1 MLRQQALSSYR
12 QLLRTALTAFK
23 GDAVM
28 TQAATQEIRTKFEQ
42 SRHET
47 DEGAVRKLL
56 DDGREASEFIQ
67 SFVVQ
72 GKLNERGNYEIK
84 VESQHGDIVMQDPSD
99 AERK

>member
-1 MLRQQALSSYR
+1 
-12 QLLRTALTAFK
+12 
-23 GDAVM
+23 M

-72 GKLNERGNYEIK
+72 GKLNERGNYGGCPQGEGRPSWL
-84 VESQHGDIVMQDPSD
+84 SQRDVGGWVPLSRHVV
-99 AERK
+99 RW